1 MRLKKLD
8 TGDGMTSLQLRVR
21 KSTADMLEAYRQH
34 YISTYQADI
43 KINQLSDTMLREFME
58 SDKDFMKV
66 FKNKG

>member
-34 YISTYQADI
+34 YIATYSEDI
-43 KINQLSDTMLREFME
+43 KVSQLSDTMLREFME
-58 SDKDFMKV
+58 SDKDFMKT
-66 FKNKG
+66 FKQKG